1 MEPPFFELRLA
12 ERRDD
17 FLLPPFFAEAFL
29 REERLLGAMVR
40 ATRDYGAAH
49 VTNFKLRGGTPEETN
64 EIKKQTRTIKLVRR
78 KRHAKPQT
86 RQIL

>member
-1 MEPPFFELRLA
+1 LEPPFFELRLA

-64 EIKKQTRTIKLVRR
+64 EIKN
-78 KRHAKPQT
+78 
-86 RQIL
+86 